1 MMEYKKVMIDGV
13 EYNCLTDEELEDL
26 KVMIAYEERKRNQS
40 FKTADFDEFIYQKN
54 EKINSKTKK

>member
-1 MMEYKKVMIDGV
+1 MEYKKVMIDGV

-26 KVMIAYEERKRNQS
+26 KVMIAYEERKRIQTY
-40 FKTADFDEFIYQKN
+40 KATDLDEFIHQRN